1 MQVISFKSTVLFKR
15 GIWLSAGALMAF
27 VVTPSVV
34 DGSLRQDPTS
44 TLFAVG
50 ILGACFV
57 YFLWRTQIHRVA
69 DAVLDDEDHL
79 RVRRGRAEAVIPFSN
94 IDTAY
99 VSTGSGIH
107 RITIRLREPTKL
119 GGRIEFLPQ
128 ASLWSNVSGL
138 KRLASSLTDRAI
150 QARRA
155 RQSDTPGY

>member
-34 DGSLRQDPTS
+34 DGSRGRPTS

-69 DAVLDDEDHL
+69 DAV
-79 RVRRGRAEAVIPFSN
+79 
-94 IDTAY
+94 
-99 VSTGSGIH
+99 STM
-107 RITIRLREPTKL
+107 RIT
-119 GGRIEFLPQ
+119 
-128 ASLWSNVSGL
+128 
-138 KRLASSLTDRAI
+138 
-150 QARRA
+150 
-155 RQSDTPGY
+155 